1 MARKYIEKNYE
12 RPFFDK
18 LLRNFLSIT
27 LPNVRYFKVASFFVK
42 IGKPFSF
49 LFPKKIKNMIGLMP
63 TSFPK
68 KLLKNQEIYRAKGK
82 KIARVALL
90 TGCVQ
95 KEISPQI
102 NESTIRLLNRHGVE
116 VVVMKKILV
125 TRKLLKDCEDKAIKT
140 FEAKLNTNDEL
151 YSQSKLIELSQGCDA
166 VLTSLTDKMD
176 EETINKLPETVKV
189 ISNFAVGFGNID
201 LEAAKK
207 RGIAVT
213 NTPEV
218 LSDATAEIGIL
229 LILGACRRAAEGIE
243 AAKESNWKWS
253 ADYLIGKQ
261 LTGSRLG
268 ILGMGRIGQ
277 KIAKIAKS
285 LGMIIHYHN
294 RSKLSDDKEQGA
306 IYHDSLKSLF
316 SVSDVLSICC
326 PATKETVNLINK
338 ETVEYFPKGAV
349 ITNVA
354 RGDIV
359 DDDALIDALNRR
371 KIYAAG
377 LDVYKGEPNLNPGY
391 LKIKTAFILP
401 HLGSATKDTRTAM
414 ANLAIDNIDE
424 FFNTGNCK
432 NKVN

>member
-1 MARKYIEKNYE
+1 
-12 RPFFDK
+12 
-18 LLRNFLSIT
+18 
-27 LPNVRYFKVASFFVK
+27 
-42 IGKPFSF
+42 
-49 LFPKKIKNMIGLMP
+49 
-63 TSFPK
+63 
-68 KLLKNQEIYRAKGK
+68 
-82 KIARVALL
+82 
-90 TGCVQ
+90 
-95 KEISPQI
+95 
-102 NESTIRLLNRHGVE
+102 
-116 VVVMKKILV
+116 MKKILV
-125 TRKLLKDCEDKAIKT
+125 TRKLLRSCEDKALKS
-140 FEAKLNTNDEL
+140 FDANLNLNDEL
-151 YSQSKLIELSQGCDA
+151 YSQKKLIEMSEGKDGILS
-166 VLTSLTDKMD
+166 SLTDKLD
-176 EETINKLPETVKV
+176 AETINKLPETIKI

-207 RGIAVT
+207 RGIIVT

-243 AAKESNWKWS
+243 SAREGGWKWS

-261 LTGSRLG
+261 LTGTRLG

-294 RSKLSDDKEQGA
+294 RSKLKDDKENGA
-306 IYHDSLKSLF
+306 IYHDNIKSLF
-316 SVSDVLSICC
+316 AVSDVLSICC
-326 PATKETVNLINK
+326 PATKETENMINK

-359 DDDALIDALNRR
+359 DDEALIDALNRR
-371 KIYAAG
+371 KIYAVG
-377 LDVYKGEPNLNPGY
+377 LDVYKNEPNLNPGY
-391 LKIKTAFILP
+391 SKIKSAFILP
-401 HLGSATKDTRTAM
+401 HLGSATKDTRIAM

-424 FFNTGNCK
+424 FFKSGNCV